1 MTENEFRLLRC
12 LAWMCEQYLTTPGV
26 AGLDHMYMS
35 AGEDAVDALAEYGL
49 VKIDPRG
56 GEWTEAGQ
64 ALLNSHPKQTF
75 SSIADLMS

>member
-12 LAWMCEQYLTTPGV
+12 LAWMCNQYLTTPED

-35 AGEDAVDALAEYGL
+35 AGERAVDALAEYGL

-56 GEWTEAGQ
+56 GEWTEAGH
-64 ALLNSHPKQTF
+64 ALLSSHPKQSF
-75 SSIADLMS
+75 MSIADLMS